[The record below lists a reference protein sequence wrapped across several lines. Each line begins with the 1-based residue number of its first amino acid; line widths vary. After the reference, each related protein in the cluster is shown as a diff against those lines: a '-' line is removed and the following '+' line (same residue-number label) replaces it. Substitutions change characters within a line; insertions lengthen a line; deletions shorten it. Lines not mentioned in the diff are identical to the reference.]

1 MNQFV
6 RTCALVAVGVLL
18 PISAEAHFVLD
29 APPSW
34 MTQDSQGFPE
44 KLGPCG
50 DEYDDDGGVPSGIVT
65 AFQAGQTITV
75 TIDEVVFHPGHY
87 RVALAVN
94 DRSELPAEPAVTPGT
109 LACGS
114 AAIEK
119 TPVFPVLADDV
130 LDHTTAFTTPQ
141 SFQVTLPSDVSCT
154 NCTLQIIEFMG
165 EHALNDPGGCFYHHC
180 ANISIGASAADA
192 GVAPAPA
199 IDGGSGATVVPEAGN
214 VEVEADAAAGGTIPP
229 SGGRGASSSS
239 VARSTGGSSGCSTTT
254 GDGSALFG
262 LMTVAGLS
270 FFRGRRR
277 RGLRG

>member
-1 MNQFV
+1 MTPFV
-6 RTCALVAVGVLL
+6 RTFALVAVGVLL
-18 PISAEAHFVLD
+18 PIPAEAHFILD
-29 APPSW
+29 APASW

-94 DRSELPAEPAVTPGT
+94 DRSQLPAEPAVTAGT

-119 TPVFPVLADDV
+119 PPVFPVLADDV

-141 SFQVTLPSDVSCT
+141 SFQVTLPSNVSCT

-180 ANISIGASAADA
+180 ANISIGASGTDG
-192 GVAPAPA
+192 GVAPA
-199 IDGGSGATVVPEAGN
+199 IDGGNGATVPEAGN
-214 VEVEADAAAGGTIPP
+214 GGVEADAAPEGTMPPP
-229 SGGRGASSSS
+229 STQGASSS
-239 VARSTGGSSGCSTTT
+239 RSTGGSSGCSMTT
-254 GDGSALFG
+254 GDGSALLG
-262 LMTVAGLS
+262 LMPVAGLS
-270 FFRGRRR
+270 LFRGRRR